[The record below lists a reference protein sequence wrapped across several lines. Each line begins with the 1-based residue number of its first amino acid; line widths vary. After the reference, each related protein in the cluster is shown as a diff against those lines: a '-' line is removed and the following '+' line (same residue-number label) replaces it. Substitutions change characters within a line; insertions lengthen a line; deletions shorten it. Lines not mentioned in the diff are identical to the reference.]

1 MEAKRDPLASWR
13 PAVEEFLDHLAME
26 KGASPH
32 TVTAY
37 QRDLE
42 EAASYFQAEG
52 LSGWAEIEPVT
63 AEQYAT
69 QLRPRLSARSTQRRL
84 SGLRSFLKHLRK
96 TAKGPDEL
104 PSTGG
109 FKPPK
114 RLPKA
119 LSAEQLA
126 KLLEAMPPD
135 SPSGLRDR
143 ALFELIYGCGLRISE
158 VVSLAVGDLDRLEK
172 VVRVTG
178 KRGKTRLV
186 PVPSGTLLWVIR
198 YFEEGRP
205 KLISAKKKL
214 TDALFLTETGLPMRR
229 ETAYSRLARIARLAG
244 LNGKIGP
251 HVLRHTYAVHL
262 LHGGA
267 DLRAV
272 QELLGHESI
281 ATTQVYTQLDL
292 EAVRR
297 AYESAHP
304 RR

>member
-1 MEAKRDPLASWR
+1 MEAKRDPLAPWR
-13 PAVEEFLDHLAME
+13 PPVEEFLDYLTME

-37 QRDLE
+37 RRDLE
-42 EAASYFQAEG
+42 EAANYFQAEG
-52 LSGWAEIEPVT
+52 LSGWVEIESVL
-63 AEQYAT
+63 AEEYAT
-69 QLRPRLSARSTQRRL
+69 QLRPRLSARSAQRRL
-84 SGLRSFLKHLRK
+84 SGLRSFLKFCRK
-96 TAKGPDEL
+96 QDHGPEEL

-126 KLLEAMPPD
+126 KLLEAMP
-135 SPSGLRDR
+135 SEEPSGLRDR
-143 ALFELIYGCGLRISE
+143 ALFEMIYGCGLRISE
-158 VVSLAVGDLDRLEK
+158 AVSLATGDLDELEQ

-186 PVPSGTLLWVIR
+186 PVPSGTLHWIKR
-198 YFEEGRP
+198 YQQESRP
-205 KLISAKKKL
+205 KLTNSRRKL
-214 TDALFLTETGLPMRR
+214 SDALFLTETGLPMRR

-244 LNGKIGP
+244 LHGKIGP
-251 HVLRHTYAVHL
+251 HTLRHTYAVHL
-262 LHGGA
+262 LQGGA